1 MPSGKK
7 DIYGNKSKA
16 LYKAGTVT
24 ADLAAK
30 RAAIANRD
38 PERARR
44 AMELVK
50 REGISRRPE
59 AISTTTSMKPTPAK
73 PAKPIKPMG
82 KMK

>member
-16 LYKAGTVT
+16 LYKAGTI
-24 ADLAAK
+24 ASE
-30 RAAIANRD
+30 RAAAANRD

-44 AMELVK
+44 AMETLK

-59 AISTTTSMKPTPAK
+59 VIRTTTSMKPTPM
-73 PAKPIKPMG
+73 KPIKPIG

>member
-16 LYKAGTVT
+16 LYKAGTI
-24 ADLAAK
+24 ASE
-30 RAAIANRD
+30 RAAAANRD
-38 PERARR
+38 PARARR

-59 AISTTTSMKPTPAK
+59 AISTTVRMKPTPAK

>member
-16 LYKAGTVT
+16 LYKSGTVT

-59 AISTTTSMKPTPAK
+59 VIRTTTSMKPTPAK

>member
-16 LYKAGTVT
+16 LYKAGTI
-24 ADLAAK
+24 AAE
-30 RAAIANRD
+30 RAAAANRD

-44 AMELVK
+44 AMEILK
-50 REGISRRPE
+50 REGVSRRPE
-59 AISTTTSMKPTPAK
+59 VIRTTTSMKPTPTK
-73 PAKPIKPMG
+73 PTKPIKPIG